1 MPITLDR
8 ASALCFLVSGLSSRE
23 LKNLEI
29 FLRSASGRESI
40 FLIIASLSIIGI
52 LFSESIRYFLF
63 PAIKTC
69 RVGHSSIC
77 EWSLSRPL
85 KRNCIGLEI
94 PGLVLLVMLTHAK
107 KCIGS
112 MRYFNLALLGRAR
125 PAPCSFPPALARAR
139 PTAPGPCHA
148 GQAPRP
154 WRGLWP
160 DRKATLYRQLPGRQ
174 LYFIIC
180 SL

>member
-52 LFSESIRYFLF
+52 LFSESIRDFLF

-69 RVGHSSIC
+69 RVSHSSIC
-77 EWSLSRPL
+77 ERSLSRPL
-85 KRNCIGLEI
+85 KRDSTGLEI
-94 PGLVLLVMLTHAK
+94 PRLVLL
-107 KCIGS
+107 G
-112 MRYFNLALLGRAR
+112 ALIVLRAFAASR
-125 PAPCSFPPALARAR
+125 ETVTPGILQHSFSLLLCSFSLDSYSREGAIGAKFRGEKDVSCHMHRRAF
-139 PTAPGPCHA
+139 PL
-148 GQAPRP
+148 Q
-154 WRGLWP
+154 
-160 DRKATLYRQLPGRQ
+160 
-174 LYFIIC
+174 
-180 SL
+180 

>member
-52 LFSESIRYFLF
+52 LFSESIMHFLF

-69 RVGHSSIC
+69 RAGYSSIY
-77 EWSLSRPL
+77 ERNLSRPL
-85 KRNCIGLEI
+85 KPNCVGLE
-94 PGLVLLVMLTHAK
+94 MSWDALTGYVESLIEDGEPVPVEDDLIE
-107 KCIGS
+107 C
-112 MRYFNLALLGRAR
+112 
-125 PAPCSFPPALARAR
+125 
-139 PTAPGPCHA
+139 
-148 GQAPRP
+148 
-154 WRGLWP
+154 RG
-160 DRKATLYRQLPGRQ
+160 
-174 LYFIIC
+174 
-180 SL
+180 